1 MIGEYIKTLEDLAD
15 RFTATAIGLDDDPLA
30 KEMTLSH
37 VIAIDEVC
45 KMAKEN
51 EELFT
56 QLQERMDL
64 MESDIYNHINRVPP
78 DLMERLDQKADL
90 TEVWRLFYDRVSREE
105 MLTLFDE
112 LREEVRAS

>member
-1 MIGEYIKTLEDLAD
+1 MIEEYIKTLEDLAD

-30 KEMTLSH
+30 KEMTLNH

-56 QLQERMDL
+56 RLQERMDSIEL
-64 MESDIYNHINRVPP
+64 DVCNSINRVPP
-78 DLMERLDQKADL
+78 DLIERLDQKADL
-90 TEVWRLFYDRVSREE
+90 AEVWRLFGDLASRRE
-105 MLTLFDE
+105 MLALFNE